1 MSDASV
7 LKARPRPAL
16 FDIFLVVIG
25 PVILAVGEYM
35 LLGPPLF
42 LAQGFVI
49 GCILGATAWWWPR
62 LMGPVLL
69 VLSIPA
75 LVYSLSLTLY
85 TGGLPYTLV
94 LLWGTLA
101 FLIGGVGVLR
111 WRSAAQ
117 RPMRHIAI
125 QASWVGSIAVVF
137 LLYIVI
143 LWPPQGKT
151 ILINLPIMEQV
162 TAPQVRLEA
171 RGFWSACWAPARV
184 SVPEVLESAKNLLE
198 PDGWTIVNT
207 ALNNPDFPLMISY
220 QRGAYSLAV
229 LYDPDPT
236 NHYCE
241 TGTESG
247 AFMAAYVRRGQARH
261 FPWFN
266 LRQAP

>member
-7 LKARPRPAL
+7 IKARPRPAP
-16 FDIFLVVIG
+16 FDILLVVIG
-25 PVILAVGEYM
+25 PVILVAAPYIFISEQLY
-35 LLGPPLF
+35 
-42 LAQGFVI
+42 LAQGFVV
-49 GCILGATAWWWPR
+49 GCILAVIAWQWPR
-62 LMGPVLL
+62 IMGIMLL

-75 LVYSLSLTLY
+75 LAYSLSLVLY
-85 TGGLPYTLV
+85 SGGMPYTLV
-94 LLWGTLA
+94 LLWGSLA
-101 FLIGGVGVLR
+101 FLIGGVGVLS

-117 RPMRHIAI
+117 RPMRHVAI

-137 LLYIVI
+137 LLYIAI

-151 ILINLPIMEQV
+151 ILINLPIVKQV
-162 TAPQVRLEA
+162 AAPQVRLEA

-184 SVPEVLESAKNLLE
+184 SVPEVLESAKTLLE
-198 PDGWTIVNT
+198 PDGWTIVYT
-207 ALNNPDFPLMISY
+207 ALNNPDFPLMISA
-220 QRGAYSLAV
+220 QRGAYSLEV

-261 FPWFN
+261 LPWFV
-266 LRQAP
+266 LSQAP

>member
-16 FDIFLVVIG
+16 FDIFLVVLG

-35 LLGPPLF
+35 FIGSSSF
-42 LAQGFVI
+42 LVPAFVI
-49 GCILGATAWWWPR
+49 GCIIGAAAWWWPR
-62 LMGPVLL
+62 LMGPVML

-75 LVYSLSLTLY
+75 LAYSLFLTLY
-85 TGGLPYTLV
+85 TGGMPYTLV

-101 FLIGGVGVLR
+101 FLIGGVGVFR
-111 WRSAAQ
+111 WRSAAR
-117 RPMRHIAI
+117 RPMRHIGI
-125 QASWVGSIAVVF
+125 QASLVGSIAVVF

-151 ILINLPIMEQV
+151 ILINLPIVKQA

-171 RGFWSACWAPARV
+171 RGFWSACWAPERV
-184 SVPEVLESAKNLLE
+184 SVPEVLENTKNLLE
-198 PDGWTIVNT
+198 TDDWTIVDT
-207 ALNNPDFPLMISY
+207 ALNNPDFPLMISA
-220 QRGAYSLAV
+220 QRGAYSLEV
-229 LYDPDPT
+229 LYDTDPST
-236 NHYCE
+236 HYCS

-261 FPWFN
+261 FP
-266 LRQAP
+266 